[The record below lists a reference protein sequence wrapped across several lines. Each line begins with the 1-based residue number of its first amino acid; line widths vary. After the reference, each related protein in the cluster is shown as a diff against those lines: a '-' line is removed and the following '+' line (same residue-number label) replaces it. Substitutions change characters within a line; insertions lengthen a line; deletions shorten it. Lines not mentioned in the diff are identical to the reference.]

1 MSVNVNDVMKNINK
15 KMNTRAAR
23 FGNEFDPCQRIPT
36 GIFELDY
43 AMGGGIPRGKV
54 SVIFGMESSNKT
66 NVSQLIARND
76 LLLSSHLDAH
86 KQKKWLLVDIEN
98 SYDKIWSERL
108 GVPTEQLI
116 VIRPDYAEQAI
127 DIIDSF
133 LDADDLEGVILDS
146 VAMVTPEA
154 EVENSAERVQVGGNA
169 LLITKMM
176 RLITRKLIKVQ
187 EQGRYPTVICINQIR
202 HKIGVN
208 FGNPETMAGGN
219 ALRFQ
224 SGLSLRLNGNDRII
238 KSVDPK
244 LPVCKTTSAIIKK
257 AKVPYLTK
265 STEFDLA
272 MRDFDRYALG
282 TSLDDNFLMGQLK
295 DLEWMTRDGKGWLF
309 NNEKYDRQDDVIA
322 SIYEDR
328 DYCNQ
333 LKEAII
339 KTRMIETHGENGWVD
354 YQTPYE

>member
-1 MSVNVNDVMKNINK
+1 MSVNVNDIMKNINK
-15 KMNTRAAR
+15 KMQTKAAR

-54 SVIFGMESSNKT
+54 SVLFGYESSNKT
-66 NVSQLIARND
+66 NVAQLIAKSD
-76 LLLSSHLDAH
+76 MLLSAHLDAH
-86 KQKKWLLVDIEN
+86 KKKKWLLVDIEN
-98 SYDKIWSERL
+98 SYDQVWSTRL
-108 GVPTEQLI
+108 GIPVDQLI

-224 SGLSLRLNGNDRII
+224 SGLSLRLNGKDRII
-238 KSVDPK
+238 KAVDPN

-257 AKVPYLTK
+257 AKVPYLAQ
-265 STEFDLA
+265 STDFDLA
-272 MRDFDRYALG
+272 MRNFDRYGIG
-282 TSLDDNFLMGQLK
+282 TSLDDNFLMNQLK
-295 DLEWMTRDGKGWLF
+295 DLGWMVRDGKGWLY
-309 NNEKYDRQDDVIA
+309 NDEKFDRQDDVIA

-328 DYCNQ
+328 DYCKTV
-333 LKEAII
+333 KEAII
-339 KTRMIETHGENGWVD
+339 KTRMIETHGVDAWVD
-354 YQTPYE
+354 YQQPYQ